1 MASTTASATFQSI
14 LNAAF
19 DGYANQT
26 GIDLTKHP
34 TADKLQHCHSP
45 EDILHLLLE
54 RETAF
59 KDYRDKHR
67 KLIDTLRPIIQVI
80 HAFSG
85 ILGEAA
91 CLVPF
96 QPTKAIFVT
105 VDILLSAAINVSA
118 SYDALSDLFDCV
130 SNFLNRLNIY
140 TEEVPLS
147 SMMSDIVV
155 RIMVEVL
162 SVFALA
168 TKQINQGRFKKF
180 AKKLLG
186 ESDIEVILQ
195 RLDRLTQEEAR
206 MTVAHTLEVVHGLF
220 NNLKLVMDDGKA
232 STDGI
237 RQALCMIQG
246 TASKINKMER

>member
-1 MASTTASATFQSI
+1 MASTAASSATFQSI
-14 LNAAF
+14 LDAAF
-19 DGYANQT
+19 DSYANQT

-34 TADKLQHCHSP
+34 TADELQRCNSLG
-45 EDILHLLLE
+45 DILRLLLE
-54 RETAF
+54 KEAAF
-59 KDYRDKHR
+59 KDHRDKYR
-67 KLIDTLRPIIQVI
+67 KLIDSLRPVVQVI
-80 HAFSG
+80 HALSG

-91 CLVPF
+91 GLVPF
-96 QPTKAIFVT
+96 QPTKAIFVSI
-105 VDILLSAAINVSA
+105 DILLSAAIGVSS

-140 TEEVPLS
+140 TKIPLS
-147 SMMSDIVV
+147 PMISDLIV

-186 ESDIEVILQ
+186 ENDVEAILQ

-206 MTVAHTLEVVHGLF
+206 MNVAHTLEVVHGLF
-220 NNLKLVMDDGKA
+220 NNLTLFMRDNDA

-237 RQALCMIQG
+237 LQALCMSSPHGI
-246 TASKINKMER
+246 SNRP

>member
-1 MASTTASATFQSI
+1 MHTVFGACHSWVCAPLALCPSYALFERGAPSFRPRPRYRGRWYWDFHHKLFSPTSMASTTASATFQSI

-26 GIDLTKHP
+26 GIDLTNHP

-67 KLIDTLRPIIQVI
+67 KLIDTLRPIVQVI

-105 VDILLSAAINVSA
+105 VDILLSAAINVTA

-140 TEEVPLS
+140 TEKVPLS
-147 SMMSDIVV
+147 PMMSNIVV

-168 TKQINQGRFKKF
+168 TKQINQGRF
-180 AKKLLG
+180 
-186 ESDIEVILQ
+186 
-195 RLDRLTQEEAR
+195 
-206 MTVAHTLEVVHGLF
+206 
-220 NNLKLVMDDGKA
+220 
-232 STDGI
+232 
-237 RQALCMIQG
+237 
-246 TASKINKMER
+246 SK